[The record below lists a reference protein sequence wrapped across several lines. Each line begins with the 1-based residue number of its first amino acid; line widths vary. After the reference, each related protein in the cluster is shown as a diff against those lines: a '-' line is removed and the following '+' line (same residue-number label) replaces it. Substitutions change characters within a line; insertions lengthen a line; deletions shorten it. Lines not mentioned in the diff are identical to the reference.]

1 MVYGTLARLQELAST
16 CVVKADRRRSIEC
29 TGMESESGC
38 MYDPNEMFTE
48 RSHQLYPSDRA
59 HRMPIITPAYPA
71 MCSTHNVTKSTQHIM
86 TQECKRAAAIVD
98 KIVIGTGEWSEL
110 FAKHDFFYKYRYY
123 LQIIASTGN
132 SELQLKW
139 YAISSGVKC
148 ILYLVPSPGLVQ
160 WNLGYASL
168 S

>member
-1 MVYGTLARLQELAST
+1 MLLKQIEEGPLNVRVWNPKVGACMIL
-16 CVVKADRRRSIEC
+16 IEC
-29 TGMESESGC
+29 ILNA
-38 MYDPNEMFTE
+38 P
-48 RSHQLYPSDRA
+48 HQLYPSDRA

-160 WNLGYASL
+160 WNLEYGS
-168 S
+168 